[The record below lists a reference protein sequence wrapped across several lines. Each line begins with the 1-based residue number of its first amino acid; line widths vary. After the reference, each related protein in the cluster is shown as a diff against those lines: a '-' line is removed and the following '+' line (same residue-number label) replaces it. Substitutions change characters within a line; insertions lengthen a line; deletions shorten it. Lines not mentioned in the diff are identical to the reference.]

1 VLQSFHCL
9 PFALIGV
16 VSIQPGVPGQQPPTT
31 SRSYVASEVPDTPA
45 GLQSQVDELVRI
57 GKTHDQTNW
66 QIVLGTF
73 SLPDAESW
81 LQANFA
87 PEHLAQLMQDYSR
100 TRDGHLGHISW
111 VIGQHQDAPNFHI
124 QVAPS
129 EMPSPPSDSGPESSL
144 PLPLHP
150 VGVQNFRL
158 TPIADSGSMPPSWV
172 NSFVYADGHFRVV
185 GGTYPFWS
193 EQLQSL
199 RASPSAGPIAYNVR
213 AARILHKVSPKY
225 PKKARKERVQGVV
238 RLHAIIGKDGT
249 VHELS
254 VISGP
259 ALLTDAALQAVRQWR
274 YEPTLLNGE
283 PVEVDTTI
291 DVIFALN

>member
-1 VLQSFHCL
+1 VSQSFNCL
-9 PFALIGV
+9 LFALLGV
-16 VSIQPGVPGQQPPTT
+16 LCIQPGAQAQQPPTT
-31 SRSYVASEVPDTPA
+31 SHSYVSSEVPDTPA

-73 SLPDAESW
+73 SLPNPESW
-81 LQANFA
+81 FQANFA
-87 PEHLAQLMQDYSR
+87 PEHLAQLTRDYPT
-100 TRDGHLGHISW
+100 TRDGYLGHISW
-111 VIGQHQDAPNFHI
+111 VIGQHQGAPNFHI

-129 EMPSPPSDSGPESSL
+129 EMPSLPSDSGPESSL

-172 NSFVYADGHFRVV
+172 SSFVYADGHFRVV

-193 EQLQSL
+193 E
-199 RASPSAGPIAYNVR
+199 PSTGPITYNVP

-249 VHELS
+249 LHELS

-259 ALLTDAALQAVRQWR
+259 PLLTDAALQAIRQWR
-274 YEPTLLNGE
+274 YEPTLLKGE

-291 DVIFALN
+291 DVIFTLN